1 MTRGDPNV
9 FIIESLDFE
18 DEKNNRFEGKFL
30 SQILQ
35 LGGKESLYYY
45 IRTKKELQKVLEIF
59 ENSDYRYLHISCHG
73 NKNSL
78 FTTLDNLPF
87 SEFATLINP
96 HLNEKRLFVS
106 ACSAVNDDLAEVIIP
121 KSGCFSLIIPI
132 NDIGFHDAAIIW
144 ASFYHIMFK
153 ENPNRMKRKDIL
165 PALRNIVNTFE
176 ISLNYFSNSISP
188 YKKTIIKPK
197 KIPNK

>member
-1 MTRGDPNV
+1 MTHV
-9 FIIESLDFE
+9 
-18 DEKNNRFEGKFL
+18 
-30 SQILQ
+30 
-35 LGGKESLYYY
+35 
-45 IRTKKELQKVLEIF
+45 
-59 ENSDYRYLHISCHG
+59 
-73 NKNSL
+73 
-78 FTTLDNLPF
+78 
-87 SEFATLINP
+87 
-96 HLNEKRLFVS
+96 
-106 ACSAVNDDLAEVIIP
+106 
-121 KSGCFSLIIPI
+121 

-176 ISLNYFSNSISP
+176 ISLNYFSNSTSP